1 MLFGRRVR
9 FAIIIIASQLL
20 LIALAVVMLI
30 QMFFIA
36 INGRVQ
42 FVENDK
48 VILIIEILLTV
59 LISSFGI
66 YVFIIQLKRLGERR
80 NSDNRNNRNQ
90 PK

>member
-48 VILIIEILLTV
+48 AILIIEIFLTA
-59 LISSFGI
+59 LISCFSI
-66 YVFIIQLKRLGERR
+66 SVLIIQLRRLGERR
-80 NSDNRNNRNQ
+80 NSDDRNNRNQ
-90 PK
+90 LK

>member
-48 VILIIEILLTV
+48 AILIIEIFLTA
-59 LISSFGI
+59 LISCFSI
-66 YVFIIQLKRLGERR
+66 SVLIIQLRRLGERR
-80 NSDNRNNRNQ
+80 NSDDRNNRNQ